1 MPKQKKQHYVPQCYL
16 KNFAIDKSICIYN
29 HNLGKIIENA
39 PYKGQ
44 CQSPYFYGQDLIWEN
59 KLQEY
64 ETKWGEIFP
73 KIIKNQILT
82 DDDIKKLKL
91 FALYQRLRTKA
102 ENNHINKLSNQ
113 TVNYI
118 NSINSKYPESKYFI
132 NEGMKPSEYL
142 NNAIEHENDIDDL
155 DIVIITYNTQTTL
168 ISSDSPIIFI
178 NPFYNSIGL
187 AVIGLVI
194 YFPIS
199 SNKLVV
205 IYDSKVYPD
214 LKGQTYVV
222 STNEKEVQH
231 LNNTQFIMSEEIIF
245 AKTTSQLIGIGGKN
259 KVLRQRNVENNK
271 IHILG
276 GEKNSMIHHS
286 ARKLFYDYEFSFAK
300 LPKKLKQIP
309 FNCRDMLPRKFDK
322 EWAERIFIGK
332 PRSLVTLFEI
342 DNRKIPGIKSK
353 KQLLKGIE
361 DMTKFI
367 CFYWNIK
374 VL

>member
-16 KNFAIDKSICIYN
+16 KIFAEDKSLCIYN
-29 HNLGKIIENA
+29 HNLDKIIEKA

-73 KIIKNQILT
+73 KILKNQILN

-132 NEGMKPSEYL
+132 NKDMKPSEYL
-142 NNAIEHENDIDDL
+142 NNAIERENDIDDL

-199 SNKLVV
+199 TNKLVV

-214 LKGQTYVV
+214 LKGKTYVV
-222 STNEKEVQH
+222 STNEKEVRH

-245 AKTTSQLIGIGGKN
+245 AKTISQLIGIGGKN
-259 KVLRQRNVENNK
+259 KVLRQRNIEHNK

-276 GEKNSMIHHS
+276 EEKNSIIHHS
-286 ARKLFYDYEFSFAK
+286 ARKLFYNYEFSFAK

-322 EWAERIFIGK
+322 KWAERIFIKK
-332 PRSLVTLFEI
+332 PHSLITLFEKG
-342 DNRKIPGIKSK
+342 NPKIPDIKSK
-353 KQLLKGIE
+353 KQLLKGIS
-361 DMTKFI
+361 DMAKFI
-367 CFYWNIK
+367 SFYWDIE
-374 VL
+374 